1 MYSVLPVLSILCWVV
16 MFFSAAMLV
25 PLGVAWW
32 GDEPDASRHAYGGAV
47 VITFLSGL
55 AMWALARRTRHELQ
69 PRDGVLLVVLTW
81 TVLPLFASLPLLAYF
96 HQAGIPIS
104 FTDGYFEAMS
114 GLTTTGATVLTGL
127 DALPTSVNFWRCFLQ
142 WMGGMGILVLAVA
155 ILPLLG
161 MGGSQLFR
169 AEASGPMKDAK
180 LTPRIA
186 ETAKGLWSI
195 YLVFS
200 LVCLFSYRLGGMDW
214 MDAWM
219 HMFTTVSLGGL
230 SSYDASFGHF
240 QSPLLEWMCIVFML
254 LGSCSFALYFVAIRK
269 RSAWL
274 IVSDP
279 EVRGTLLL
287 LVGCS
292 LFITLLLLAR
302 GAVSDPLDALRL
314 AFFNVV
320 SIGSTTGYSTADY
333 TQWPVLAPVMML
345 MLSGLATSAGSTGA
359 GIKMIR
365 VVILLKQAKREME
378 RLLHPRMVSP
388 VVLNGRSVS
397 NQTIF
402 AVLAFMLLY
411 GGTVIVLML
420 LLLATEMPFDTA
432 LSAVVASINNMGPG
446 WNEIGPAGSFQG
458 LTDFQTWV
466 CTVAMLLGRLELL
479 SVLVLLTPG
488 YWRR

>member
-1 MYSVLPVLSILCWVV
+1 L
-16 MFFSAAMLV
+16 
-25 PLGVAWW
+25 
-32 GDEPDASRHAYGGAV
+32 
-47 VITFLSGL
+47 
-55 AMWALARRTRHELQ
+55 
-69 PRDGVLLVVLTW
+69 
-81 TVLPLFASLPLLAYF
+81 
-96 HQAGIPIS
+96 
-104 FTDGYFEAMS
+104 
-114 GLTTTGATVLTGL
+114 
-127 DALPTSVNFWRCFLQ
+127 
-142 WMGGMGILVLAVA
+142 
-155 ILPLLG
+155 
-161 MGGSQLFR
+161 
-169 AEASGPMKDAK
+169 
-180 LTPRIA
+180 
-186 ETAKGLWSI
+186 
-195 YLVFS
+195 
-200 LVCLFSYRLGGMDW
+200 
-214 MDAWM
+214 
-219 HMFTTVSLGGL
+219 
-230 SSYDASFGHF
+230 
-240 QSPLLEWMCIVFML
+240 
-254 LGSCSFALYFVAIRK
+254 RK

-274 IVSDP
+274 IVNDP
-279 EVRGTLLL
+279 EVRGTMLL
-287 LVGCS
+287 LVGGS
-292 LFITLLLLAR
+292 LFVSLLLVFK

-320 SIGSTTGYSTADY
+320 SIGSTTGYATTDY

-397 NQTIF
+397 NETIF

-446 WNEIGPAGSFQG
+446 WNEIGPVGSFRG